1 MYGFR
6 TRTPI
11 LRFFC
16 TCSVPVLAFE
26 NHYVP
31 VPFTHQ
37 CFIFNP
43 YPFRPRTWFFKTNP
57 YPYQCR
63 LVLLRFRTPYPYP
76 YLKYQGNYSSRRNKY
91 IFETAY
97 QWTRWIADLEAGRIN
112 NEMIAFICRMLN
124 HENNRLNSLLFNPSL
139 LPSETNDRNRLL
151 TLMYALWARLQPF
164 HTALM
169 AVT

>member
-1 MYGFR
+1 MSRDHLRTWSFQLNPSSTHSPEYGEMYGFR

-43 YPFRPRTWFFKTNP
+43 YPFRPRIWFFKTNP

-97 QWTRWIADLEAGRIN
+97 QKLWISQHFLQQISLFIWNICVCHISSVTGMSKIN
-112 NEMIAFICRMLN
+112 NII
-124 HENNRLNSLLFNPSL
+124 LL
-139 LPSETNDRNRLL
+139 
-151 TLMYALWARLQPF
+151 Y
-164 HTALM
+164 
-169 AVT
+169 

>member
-37 CFIFNP
+37 YFIFNP

-97 QWTRWIADLEAGRIN
+97 QKLWISQHFLQQICL
-112 NEMIAFICRMLN
+112 FIWNICVCHISSVTGMSKNYNIIILYKFDF
-124 HENNRLNSLLFNPSL
+124 EWKSFCFFTLLDWN
-139 LPSETNDRNRLL
+139 TNFSRR
-151 TLMYALWARLQPF
+151 F
-164 HTALM
+164 
-169 AVT
+169 